1 MDFFNRTSDARDQ
14 MNRVTPLGLTPEQR
28 MGKLLLFTA
37 PCGMR
42 SDDPLRRQ
50 LVSQKNVCLGD
61 VTAAFVPIGRLEYR
75 YARVGEHGCRA
86 AMLYLQSP
94 CAYGKGMPSLTVS
107 VYSGKVFKWK
117 RRRHM
122 KSWR

>member
-14 MNRVTPLGLTPEQR
+14 MNRVTPPGLTPEQR
-28 MGKLLLFTA
+28 MAELLLFTGL
-37 PCGMR
+37 CGMR
-42 SDDPLRRQ
+42 SDTPFRRQ

-61 VTAAFVPIGRLEYR
+61 VAATFAPIGRLDYR

-94 CAYGKGMPSLTVS
+94 CAYGKGMPLSTVS
-107 VYSGKVFKWK
+107 VYSGKVFNWK
-117 RRRHM
+117 RRRHL